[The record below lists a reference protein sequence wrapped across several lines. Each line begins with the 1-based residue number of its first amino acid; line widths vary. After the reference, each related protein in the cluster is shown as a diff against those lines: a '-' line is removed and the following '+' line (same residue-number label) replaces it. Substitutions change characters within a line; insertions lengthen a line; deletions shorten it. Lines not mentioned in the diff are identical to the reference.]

1 MYLLAPI
8 SPVLCSRW
16 RFHRTFGRPLDLRT
30 PRTLNEKLMW
40 LKLRRYGSDPL
51 VTRCADQVRRPR
63 LRGVLRLRRHP
74 QRAVRRVGPPPGHP
88 MGRPAPRLRAEM
100 QPRLR
105 LQHPLPRQVRAGQG
119 GRRPHTEQVDAPRFL
134 AGLCGAAVPPHPQK
148 DRLRAVSGPRRRPAR
163 LQNLLLPRP
172 APLHSGLRGPQ
183 PWQAEILLLRPRLA
197 FPAHHP

>member
-1 MYLLAPI
+1 MYLLAPHQPRAVQPLALPPYLRPPAGPPHTPDAQRKADVAEAAALRQRPAGD
-8 SPVLCSRW
+8 PV
-16 RFHRTFGRPLDLRT
+16 
-30 PRTLNEKLMW
+30 
-40 LKLRRYGSDPL
+40 RR
-51 VTRCADQVRRPR
+51 QVRRPR
-63 LRGVLRLRRHP
+63 LRGGLRLRRHP

-88 MGRPAPRLRAEM
+88 MGRPALRLRTEM

-119 GRRPHTEQVDAPRFL
+119 GRCPHTEQVAAPRFL

-183 PWQAEILLLRPRLA
+183 PWQAEILLL
-197 FPAHHP
+197 